1 MDKPQAPNDVSGDV
15 LHIPP
20 QTRLSA
26 EEIAKARAHH
36 KRHHPE
42 QQRQTPGKT
51 STGRK
56 KQK

>member
-1 MDKPQAPNDVSGDV
+1 MDKPQGPVDVSGDV

-20 QTRLSA
+20 QSRLSA

-42 QQRQTPGKT
+42 QQRQAPGKAAK
-51 STGRK
+51 GGK
-56 KQK
+56 KQR

>member
-1 MDKPQAPNDVSGDV
+1 MDKPQGPLDVSGDI

-20 QTRLSA
+20 QTRLTA

-42 QQRQTPGKT
+42 GQRQAPGKAIK
-51 STGRK
+51 GK